1 MPAGVM
7 FVGQGTMTRTV
18 LVVDDERFI
27 VDLLAE
33 VLAEEGYRVRT
44 AYDGE
49 AALRDISI
57 APPDLV
63 LSDVAMPHLNG
74 IELAHRLQAQGIP
87 VILMSAAVSNPRTP
101 GVGFIP
107 KPFDLSQILDLVAE
121 HLDAGHG

>member
-1 MPAGVM
+1 
-7 FVGQGTMTRTV
+7 MTRTV

-49 AALRDISI
+49 AALRDVLIV
-57 APPDLV
+57 PPDLV

-74 IELAHRLQAQGIP
+74 IELAHRLSQQGIP

-107 KPFDLSQILDLVAE
+107 KPFDLDQILDLVAE
-121 HLDAGHG
+121 HLQNGKG